1 MHLAI
6 IGAGP
11 RGMVTLERLIAWQRA
26 EHSNTPLTIDL
37 YDPHGV
43 GGRVWTP
50 KQPHELIMNTAA
62 QQISLFY
69 GTSVNSTGP
78 IITGPNIFEWAQ
90 TVAHDFIEENNYSA
104 DFLTEIAHLN
114 PNDYAT
120 RALFGI
126 YIQWYY
132 AELIKHTP
140 KNVNINVNK
149 VTVTQISKNANH
161 FEIMTALP
169 STDTVDYVVMSL
181 GNLENEL
188 SKEQQKFD
196 SFATEN
202 NLTYVLPGFP
212 NETELDHITQ
222 DDTVILRGLGLS
234 FFDMVTRLTIERGGR
249 FEQLDNGQLAYLATG
264 KEPHI
269 VAGSRR
275 GWPYHAKG
283 DNQKAPGE
291 ESQAHFLT
299 AAKMAV
305 FMENGSV
312 PFAEFW
318 NLLSHEVEYH
328 YYSLLVAEKYPEI
341 ELTKFQL
348 AFLRQPEETVKRSI
362 IAESDRFNWDHLG
375 NPMTK
380 KPNADF
386 KTIMLEHLQND
397 AADARM
403 GTKTGPLTSAL
414 EVLRDL
420 RLPVRQL
427 VDNRLLSDDE
437 YLTDFLGWFNSLNN
451 FLTIGPPSIRIE
463 QLRALVDADIVTML
477 EPGMTVDTNDHQ
489 FETYSANAPEQR
501 YLATTLIEARV
512 PAVHATTA
520 TSPLMKQLLET
531 KIANPLVLNPAK
543 GAPVVD
549 GAVNVDPISNLLLD
563 ENKRPQP
570 GLYFWGVP
578 TDGVHWLTAASPR
591 PFVNDV
597 SLRTANDIV
606 KDIFERES
614 NKK

>member
-11 RGMVTLERLIAWQRA
+11 RGMITLERLIAWQQTN
-26 EHSNTPLTIDL
+26 HLNKPLTIDL

-69 GTSVNSTGP
+69 GTSVQSVGP
-78 IITGPNIFEWAQ
+78 MVTGPNIFEWAQ
-90 TVAHDFIEENNYSA
+90 SAAHHFIEKNDYSV
-104 DFLTEIAHLN
+104 DFLNEITHLK

-120 RALFGI
+120 RALFGV

-132 AELIKHTP
+132 AELLKRAP
-140 KNVNINVNK
+140 KNIKINLNK
-149 VTVTQISKNANH
+149 VTVTQVSKLSDQ
-161 FEIMTALP
+161 FEITTALP
-169 STDTVDYVVMSL
+169 STDIVDYVIMSL

-188 SKEQQKFD
+188 SAGQQKLAD
-196 SFATEN
+196 FATKN
-202 NLTYVLPGFP
+202 KLTYVLPGFP
-212 NETELDHITQ
+212 NETELDHITHE
-222 DDTVILRGLGLS
+222 DTVILRGLGLS
-234 FFDMVTRLTIERGGR
+234 FFDLITRLTVERGGK
-249 FEQLDNGQLAYLATG
+249 FERLENGKLQYHANG
-264 KEPHI
+264 SEPHI

-291 ESQAHFLT
+291 ESKAHFIT

-305 FMENGSV
+305 FLENGSV

-318 NLLSHEVEYH
+318 QLLSHDVEYH
-328 YYSLLVAEKYPEI
+328 YYSLLVAESYPTI
-341 ELTKFQL
+341 DLTTFQL
-348 AFLRQPEETVKRSI
+348 DFLRNPEMTIERSI
-362 IAESDRFNWDHLG
+362 IMEADKFNWAHLG

-380 KPNADF
+380 KPNTDF
-386 KTIMLEHLQND
+386 KTIMLEHLQKD
-397 AADARM
+397 ATDAKL

-427 VDNRLLSDDE
+427 IDNRLLTDDE

-451 FLTIGPPSIRIE
+451 FLTIGPPAIRIE
-463 QLRALVDADIVTML
+463 QLRALVEADVVTLL
-477 EPGMTVDTNDHQ
+477 EPGMVVDTKDDQ
-489 FETYSANAPEQR
+489 FDTYSANTPDQH

-531 KIANPLVLNPAK
+531 KIANPLILNPTK
-543 GAPVVD
+543 GAPVID
-549 GAVNVDPISNLLLD
+549 GAVNVDPVNNLLLD
-563 ENKRPQP
+563 ENQTPQP

-606 KDIFERES
+606 KDIFEKEIAK
-614 NKK
+614 N